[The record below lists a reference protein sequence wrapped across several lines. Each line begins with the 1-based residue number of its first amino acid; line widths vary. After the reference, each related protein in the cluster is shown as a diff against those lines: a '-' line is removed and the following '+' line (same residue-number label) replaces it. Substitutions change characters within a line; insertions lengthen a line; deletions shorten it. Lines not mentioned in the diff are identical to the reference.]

1 MGNNLRKTKLVNQ
14 FNDIKLELTHL
25 VVGILVVGTLVVG
38 TLVVEDNLAVDNI
51 LYTNLVSKNKS
62 QHRRMIYSYLVV
74 VDIHTQFEDFVDTVV
89 VVDLFDSQRVVVKL
103 VLVALKGLKFDYL
116 EHKVEGLPF
125 LCHLDQNVSF

>member
-14 FNDIKLELTHL
+14 FNNIKLELTHL
-25 VVGILVVGTLVVG
+25 VVGILVVG

-51 LYTNLVSKNKS
+51 LYTNLVSKNEP
-62 QHRRMIYSYLVV
+62 QHRKMIYSYLVV
-74 VDIHTQFEDFVDTVV
+74 VDIHTQLEDVVDTVV

>member
-25 VVGILVVGTLVVG
+25 VVGILVVGTLVV
-38 TLVVEDNLAVDNI
+38 EDNLAVDNI
-51 LYTNLVSKNKS
+51 LYTNVVSKNES

-74 VDIHTQFEDFVDTVV
+74 VDIHTQLEDVVDTVV